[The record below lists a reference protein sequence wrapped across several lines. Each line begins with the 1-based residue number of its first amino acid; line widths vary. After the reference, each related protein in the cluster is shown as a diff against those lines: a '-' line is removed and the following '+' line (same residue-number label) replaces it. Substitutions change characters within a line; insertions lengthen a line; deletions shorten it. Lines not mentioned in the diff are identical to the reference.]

1 MDMTEDDDNNMTSE
15 HKRPLAV
22 ITGGTK
28 GIGKETAIRLATRF
42 DLALIYSADAVS
54 AEATIKILMQQAQG
68 TFKSYQCDV
77 SQSAEVAKLMEKCK
91 EDFVS
96 PASVLINGAGV
107 ALKSLFLMEDH
118 QQHIRSFEVNYF
130 GAVNMIKIFLP
141 EMVRQKFGRIINLS
155 SNNVS
160 INNRGSGAYCASK
173 MALEKFSEILGGE
186 VAKSGVTVNNIRPGI
201 IDTEM
206 SHDYLKRLSADQ
218 FKNLTGPT
226 EKCID
231 ASEIGRTIEFLID
244 SSQINSSTITV
255 DSGHALFR
263 KV

>member
-1 MDMTEDDDNNMTSE
+1 MTAATT
-15 HKRPLAV
+15 RLLAI

-28 GIGKETAIRLATRF
+28 GIGKATALRLSDRY
-42 DLALIYSADAVS
+42 DLALLFSSDQKAAD
-54 AEATIKILMQQAQG
+54 ETIDILNKKSTGQ
-68 TFKSYQCDV
+68 FISYQCDV
-77 SQSAEVAKLMEKCK
+77 SKLVLVEKTLSQLK
-91 EDFVS
+91 SDFTS
-96 PASVLINGAGV
+96 PVSVLVNCAGV
-107 ALKSLFLMEDH
+107 AIKSLFLMEDH

-130 GAVNMIKIFLP
+130 GAVHLIKTILP
-141 EMVRQKFGRIINLS
+141 EMVRNKHGRIINLS

-186 VAKSGVTVNNIRPGI
+186 VARSGVTVNNIRPGI

-206 SHDYLKRLSADQ
+206 SHDYLTALTSEQ
-218 FKNLTGPT
+218 FKTLTGPT
-226 EKCID
+226 EKLID
-231 ASEIGRTIEFLID
+231 ADEIARTVEFLID
-244 SSQINSSTITV
+244 SPQINCSTITV